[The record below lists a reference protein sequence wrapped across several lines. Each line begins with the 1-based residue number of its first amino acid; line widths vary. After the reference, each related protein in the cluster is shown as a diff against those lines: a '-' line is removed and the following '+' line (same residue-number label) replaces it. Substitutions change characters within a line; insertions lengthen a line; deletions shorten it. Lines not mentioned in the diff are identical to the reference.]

1 MKILDINGFATDF
14 EKYYLNRGFGTMNKN
29 DFEVLFFYLMQT
41 YGDLG
46 NKSNFALAKEL
57 EISEARVKRLAYE
70 ADLKYKKE
78 SDKELRGRFLS
89 LLGKAKLQKDKVSIR
104 FVVEDKYLRSSIYE
118 DLKSDGYFLDYSFN
132 SEIVT
137 IQKEALIKLMEK
149 YYSDEQKEEINK
161 EYRRVK
167 KIAKAGDKSFFSTA
181 MSSLF
186 DAVIHKGVDDA
197 DLGKLLEL
205 LSKGAAGIA
214 EIVSMLPMLASI

>member
-1 MKILDINGFATDF
+1 MKIIEPTGFANDF
-14 EKYYLNRGFGTMNKN
+14 EKYYLNRGYGMMNKN
-29 DFEVLFFYLMQT
+29 DFEVLFFYLLQT

-46 NKSNFALAKEL
+46 DKSNFALAKEL
-57 EISEARVKRLAYE
+57 KISEARVKRLAYE

-78 SDKELRGRFLS
+78 SDNELRGRFLS
-89 LLGKAKLQKDKVSIR
+89 LLGKAKLQKDKTGIR

-137 IQKEALIKLMEK
+137 IQKDALIKLLEK

-161 EYRRVK
+161 EYKRVK
-167 KIAKAGDKSFFSTA
+167 KIAGAGGRSCFSAA

-186 DAVIHKGVDDA
+186 DAVIQKGVDDA
-197 DLGKLLEL
+197 DWGKLFGL

-214 EIVSMLPMLASI
+214 GIVNMLPIIS

>member
-1 MKILDINGFATDF
+1 MKIIEPTGFANDF

-46 NKSNFALAKEL
+46 DKSNFALAKEL

-78 SDKELRGRFLS
+78 SDNELRGRFLS
-89 LLGKAKLQKDKVSIR
+89 LLGKAKLQKDKTGIR

-137 IQKEALIKLMEK
+137 IQKDALIKLLDK
-149 YYSDEQKEEINK
+149 YYSDDQKEEINK
-161 EYRRVK
+161 KYKRVK
-167 KIAKAGDKSFFSTA
+167 KLAGAGDKSLFSTA

-186 DAVIHKGVDDA
+186 DAVIQKGVDDA
-197 DLGKLLEL
+197 DWGKLLGL

-214 EIVSMLPMLASI
+214 GIVNMLPMIS

>member
-1 MKILDINGFATDF
+1 MKILDTTGFANDF

-46 NKSNFALAKEL
+46 EKSNFALAKEL

-78 SDKELRGRFLS
+78 SDNELRGRFLS
-89 LLGKAKLQKDKVSIR
+89 LLGKAKLQKDKTGIR

-137 IQKEALIKLMEK
+137 IQKDALIKLLDK
-149 YYSDEQKEEINK
+149 YYPDDQKEEIGK
-161 EYRRVK
+161 EYKRVK
-167 KIAKAGDKSFFSTA
+167 KIAEAGDKSLFSTA
-181 MSSLF
+181 MNSLF
-186 DAVIHKGVDDA
+186 DAVVHKGVDDA
-197 DLGKLLEL
+197 NWGKLLGL
-205 LSKGAAGIA
+205 LSKGTAGIA
-214 EIVSMLPMLASI
+214 GIVKMLSAVL

>member
-1 MKILDINGFATDF
+1 MKIIEPTGFANDF

-46 NKSNFALAKEL
+46 DKSNFALAKEL

-78 SDKELRGRFLS
+78 SDNELRGRFLS
-89 LLGKAKLQKDKVSIR
+89 LLGKAKLQKDKTGIR

-137 IQKEALIKLMEK
+137 IQKDALIKLLEK

-161 EYRRVK
+161 EYKRVK
-167 KIAKAGDKSFFSTA
+167 KIAGAGGKSFFSTA

-186 DAVIHKGVDDA
+186 DAIIQKGVDDA
-197 DLGKLLEL
+197 DWGKLFGL

-214 EIVSMLPMLASI
+214 GIVNMLPLIS

>member
-1 MKILDINGFATDF
+1 MKILDTTGFANDF

-46 NKSNFALAKEL
+46 EKSNFALAKEL

-78 SDKELRGRFLS
+78 SDNELRGRFLS
-89 LLGKAKLQKDKVSIR
+89 LLEKAKLQKDKTGIR

-137 IQKEALIKLMEK
+137 IQKDALIKLLDK
-149 YYSDEQKEEINK
+149 YYSDDQKEEISK
-161 EYRRVK
+161 EYKRVK
-167 KIAKAGDKSFFSTA
+167 KIAEAGDKSLFPTA

-186 DAVIHKGVDDA
+186 DAVVQKGVDDA
-197 DLGKLLEL
+197 DWGKLLGL
-205 LSKGAAGIA
+205 LSKGTAGIA
-214 EIVSMLPMLASI
+214 GIVKMLSALL

>member
-1 MKILDINGFATDF
+1 MRILDTNGFVCDF

-46 NKSNFALAKEL
+46 DKSNFALAKEL

-78 SDKELRGRFLS
+78 SDNELRGRFLS
-89 LLGKAKLQKDKVSIR
+89 LLGKAKLQKDKAGIR

-118 DLKSDGYFLDYSFN
+118 DLKSDGFFLDYSFN
-132 SEIVT
+132 TEIVT
-137 IQKEALIKLMEK
+137 IQKDALIKLLDK
-149 YYSDEQKEEINK
+149 YYSDDQKDEISK
-161 EYRRVK
+161 EYKRVK
-167 KIAKAGDKSFFSTA
+167 KIAGAGDKSLFSTA

-186 DAVIHKGVDDA
+186 DAVVQKGVDEVNFGEF
-197 DLGKLLEL
+197 LGL
-205 LSKGAAGIA
+205 LSKGVAGIA
-214 EIVSMLPMLASI
+214 GIIKMLPLLLA

>member
-1 MKILDINGFATDF
+1 MKIIEPTGFANDF

-46 NKSNFALAKEL
+46 DKSHFALAKEL

-78 SDKELRGRFLS
+78 SDNELRGRFLS
-89 LLGKAKLQKDKVSIR
+89 LLGKAKLQKDKTGIR

-137 IQKEALIKLMEK
+137 IQKDALIKLLDK
-149 YYSDEQKEEINK
+149 YYSDDQKEEINK
-161 EYRRVK
+161 KYKRVK
-167 KIAKAGDKSFFSTA
+167 KLAGAGDKSLFSTA

-186 DAVIHKGVDDA
+186 DAVIQKGVDDA
-197 DLGKLLEL
+197 DWGKLLGL

-214 EIVSMLPMLASI
+214 GIVNMLPMIS